1 MKYSM
6 HMSALW
12 TTTKLHL
19 RQSFI
24 CHVLLSPFC
33 LKQLILHQCCQP
45 SEFEMYRWLDWTQHD
60 DEAIPRAQIQ
70 APR

>member
-1 MKYSM
+1 M

-33 LKQLILHQCCQP
+33 LKQLILHQCCQL
-45 SEFEMYRWLDWTQHD
+45 SEFEMYRWLDWTQYD